1 MKSVSFRK
9 SVVFFLAAALA
20 LGSLSAAFAGGSK
33 EAAKESAGAKAE
45 PTVLKLGSTIT
56 TTHPH
61 MVAAR
66 KAGEW
71 IKERTKGQIELQVF
85 PDGQLGKEG
94 DIFEGVM
101 MGSIQM
107 YLVAPAMVAKYYPAM
122 AISDMAYMWKDY
134 ESHKKVMRGPIGQE
148 FVQGILAKTN
158 TRVLDFHW
166 DYGARQVTANVPATK
181 PSDLKGLKI
190 RCPESPVNV
199 AIGHAIGYTP
209 TPMDPQEVYTA
220 IQQKVVDGQE
230 NPIPT
235 IYARKFYEVNTN
247 IILTEHIHQFE
258 VVGINEK
265 LFSGFSREIQD
276 IIRTAIIE
284 GGDLAGKLNREN
296 EEKQLK
302 EMEAK
307 GMKVSR
313 PDLDAFRAAC
323 SQIYKQFESKWGVGL
338 YEKILAAQK

>member
-1 MKSVSFRK
+1 MKSLSFKK

-20 LGSLSAAFAGGSK
+20 TGCLSVVFGGGSK
-33 EAAKESAGAKAE
+33 EVAKDSTEAKAA
-45 PTVLKLGSTIT
+45 TVLKLGSTIT

-66 KAGEW
+66 QAGEW
-71 IKERTKGQIELQVF
+71 IKERTKGQVELQVF

-134 ESHKKVMRGPIGQE
+134 ESQKKVMRGPIGQE
-148 FVQGILAKTN
+148 FMRGILAKTN

-181 PSDLKGLKI
+181 PADLKGLKI

-235 IYARKFYEVNTN
+235 IYARKFYEVNKN

-265 LFSGFSREIQD
+265 LFSSFSKETQD
-276 IIRTAIIE
+276 IIQKAIME
-284 GGDLAGKLNREN
+284 GGDLAGRLNREN

-307 GMKVSR
+307 GMQVSH
-313 PDLDAFRAAC
+313 PDLEAFRAAC
-323 SQIYKQFESKWGVGL
+323 SQIYKQFETKWGVGL
-338 YEKILAAQK
+338 YEKILAEQK

>member
-1 MKSVSFRK
+1 MYRQNRRQ
-9 SVVFFLAAALA
+9 AAVLSLA
-20 LGSLSAAFAGGSK
+20 LVFVLGIVSTVFAGGQK
-33 EAAKESAGAKAE
+33 ESGQEGAKET
-45 PTVLKLGSTIT
+45 PVVLKLGSTIT

-66 KAGEW
+66 QVGEW
-71 IKERTKGQIELQVF
+71 IKERTKGQVELQVF

-107 YLVAPAMVAKYYPAM
+107 YLVAPAMVARYYPAM
-122 AISDMAYMWKDY
+122 GISDMAYIWKGW

-148 FVQGILAKTN
+148 FIKGILEKTN

-166 DYGARQVTANVPATK
+166 DYGARQITANVPATK
-181 PSDLKGLKI
+181 PEDLRGYKI

-199 AIGHAIGYTP
+199 AIGHAVGYTP

-247 IILTEHIHQFE
+247 LILTEHIHQFE

-265 LFSGFSREIQD
+265 LFSGLKKEYQD
-276 IIRTAIIE
+276 IIQKAVME
-284 GGDLAGKLNREN
+284 GGDLAGKLNREKESVQL
-296 EEKQLK
+296 EEMIQ
-302 EMEAK
+302 K
-307 GMKVSR
+307 GMKVSK
-313 PDLDAFRAAC
+313 PDLDAFRKAC

-338 YEKILAAQK
+338 YEKIIAAQE